1 MFAIPVDMSSGGGVW
16 KEMEEIEENDKE
28 SPVSSSSSNKTEGA
42 GEEEPLA
49 ISRIERADA

>member
-1 MFAIPVDMSSGGGVW
+1 MSSGGGVW

-28 SPVSSSSSNKTEGA
+28 SLVSSSSSNKTEGA